1 MVLVTS
7 KHGMLLLQIRVLVQ
21 MENLDLSN
29 FDTIKL
35 VAVTFLL
42 LNSSIRKRPIL
53 EWICIEQLFN
63 KNSQQCN
70 LCKFGIWSK
79 AQKRTR
85 TKTFEITSDS

>member
-1 MVLVTS
+1 MRGSSHVKTWHAALA
-7 KHGMLLLQIRVLVQ
+7 IRVLVQ

-53 EWICIEQLFN
+53 EWICIETAVEQ
-63 KNSQQCN
+63 
-70 LCKFGIWSK
+70 KFTTM
-79 AQKRTR
+79 Q
-85 TKTFEITSDS
+85 FV